1 VDDSSRKNLL
11 FPVGDRGPPEL
22 KESLA
27 SLRLGPDREVLEVLV
42 LNEPNWPEIDV
53 FRPPPATFALLSF
66 AAAWGGF
73 NSEFTDVVNAYNA

>member
-1 VDDSSRKNLL
+1 VDGSSRKNLL
-11 FPVGDRGPPEL
+11 LLVGDKGPPEL

-27 SLRLGPDREVLEVLV
+27 SLRLGPGREVLEALV

-66 AAAWGGF
+66 APA
-73 NSEFTDVVNAYNA
+73 